1 MNMLRLLP
9 VIISSL
15 LLGAHFLRLGQP
27 LLVVLSLLL
36 PLILL
41 FRKYWAARLMQFYLI
56 LGAVEWVR
64 TLFFLVAE
72 RRTTG
77 QPWSRLV
84 IIMGLVAL
92 FTVCSTLVFRFSSL
106 KMRYKLGCE
115 LTGSN
120 NIEEQLRQGE

>member
-41 FRKYWAARLMQFYLI
+41 FRKFWAARLMQFYLYF
-56 LGAVEWVR
+56 GAVEWVR

-72 RRTTG
+72 RRTEG

-84 IIMGLVAL
+84 IIIGLVAL
-92 FTVCSTLVFRFSSL
+92 FTVCSTLVFHFSSL
-106 KMRYKLGCE
+106 RIRYKLGCE
-115 LTGSN
+115 LTGSSN
-120 NIEEQLRQGE
+120 KEDQLRQI

>member
-27 LLVVLSLLL
+27 LLVVLCVLL

-41 FRKYWAARLMQFYLI
+41 FRKFWAARLMQFYLI
-56 LGAVEWVR
+56 LGAAEWVR
-64 TLFFLVAE
+64 TLLFLVAE
-72 RRTTG
+72 RRTEG

-84 IIMGLVAL
+84 IIIGLVAL
-92 FTVCSTLVFRFSSL
+92 FTGGSAFVFRISSL

-115 LTGSN
+115 FTGSSG
-120 NIEEQLRQGE
+120 IEEQLRHRE

>member
-41 FRKYWAARLMQFYLI
+41 FRQFWAVRLMQFYLI
-56 LGAVEWVR
+56 LGTVEWVR
-64 TLFFLVAE
+64 TLFFLVTE
-72 RRTTG
+72 RRAEG

-84 IIMGLVAL
+84 IIIGLVAL
-92 FTVCSTLVFRFSSL
+92 FTGSSTLVFRFSSL

-115 LTGSN
+115 LKGSS
-120 NIEEQLRQGE
+120 NIEEQLRHSE